1 MAIPVAID
9 PIAFHLGLMPIRW
22 SALAY
27 PATLIACAIALFR
40 LQKREQ
46 LLPPGPWPFD
56 LCVGVAVGVLIG
68 ARLGE
73 VLLYR
78 PAFFAAHPF
87 EVFTLHQ
94 GGMASH
100 GALLGAAIATVMF
113 ARRRGIDSW
122 LLLDAVAV
130 APPFGFLLARI
141 GNFIDGL
148 PPGAVTDV
156 PWAVIHPA
164 IGLLPRHPVQLYQ
177 AAGEGVL
184 LLLLLIAFPYPRY
197 GFGSRA
203 AWACIAYGAIRIVM
217 ENFKIV
223 EPGPGIAATG
233 IRNGQLYSVVLIA
246 VGVVVAWK
254 RWTRPAEP
262 GC

>member
-9 PIAFHLGLMPIRW
+9 PIAFHPGLMPIRW

-27 PATLIACAIALFR
+27 PATLIACATTLFR
-40 LQKREQ
+40 LQKRER

-56 LCVGVAVGVLIG
+56 LCVWAAIGVLIG

-78 PAFFAAHPF
+78 PDFFAAHPF
-87 EVFTLHQ
+87 EIFMLHR

-100 GALLGAAIATVMF
+100 GALLGAAIATVLF
-113 ARRRGIDSW
+113 ARRRGIDGW

-130 APPFGFLLARI
+130 AAPFGFLFARI

-148 PPGAVTDV
+148 PRGAVTDV

-164 IGLLPRHPVQLYQ
+164 IDLLPRHPVQLYQ
-177 AAGEGVL
+177 AAGEGLL

-203 AWACIAYGAIRIVM
+203 ASACIAYGAIRIVM
-217 ENFKIV
+217 ETFKAP
-223 EPGPGIAATG
+223 EPDPGIVATG
-233 IRNGQLYSVVLIA
+233 IRNGQLYSLVLIA
-246 VGVVVAWK
+246 VGVVIAWK
-254 RWTRPAEP
+254 RWKR
-262 GC
+262 